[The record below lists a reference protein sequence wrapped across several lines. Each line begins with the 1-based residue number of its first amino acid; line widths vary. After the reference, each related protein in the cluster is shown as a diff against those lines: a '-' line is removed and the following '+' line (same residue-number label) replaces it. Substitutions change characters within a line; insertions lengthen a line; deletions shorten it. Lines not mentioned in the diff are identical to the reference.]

1 MSYVS
6 VWRSEVDV
14 SVCQSF
20 LHFETKSVM
29 NLELQVLLYWLS
41 KLHRLSDYFEL
52 TALCWA

>member
-6 VWRSEVDV
+6 VWGPEVDV

-20 LHFETKSVM
+20 LHFETKSVT

-41 KLHRLSDYFEL
+41 KLHRLPVSV
-52 TALCWA
+52 